1 MVDGV
6 HGHKDR
12 AVRLVVMEQGILLE
26 HVAIH
31 YHRVEVYHVMAV
43 IHLKKP
49 VLKLVAKVR
58 MLIFCLI
65 HAKYF
70 IVVMF

>member
-12 AVRLVVMEQGILLE
+12 AVRLVVMEQGIILE

-31 YHRVEVYHVMAV
+31 YHRVEVYHVMEV
-43 IHLKKP
+43 IHL
-49 VLKLVAKVR
+49 
-58 MLIFCLI
+58 
-65 HAKYF
+65 
-70 IVVMF
+70 